1 MHRAIPHTRRRSA
14 PVAALAAALALAA
27 CSSAPPDTISLPTQ
41 QQAAA
46 TTGGEVRTTPVKWE
60 GSKPGCSGDCPR
72 LTIDS
77 VAFPDIPALTEAV
90 DRSLAAMTGVDA
102 NLRGNY
108 RTLAEYRE
116 YFWRTA
122 QPRDVTEVRA
132 AVKDVVGDVIGVEL
146 HTGQYLTGAAHGI
159 PATHYL
165 NWQRSAGRELTLDDV
180 LIPGRR
186 DQYVQA
192 LREAHDAWLARNDD
206 AKRDPATWARLWP
219 FQDTS
224 NYTLTREGLV
234 VKYDAYSIAPYSYGE
249 PELTVPYKALRGVLR
264 PEFLPAAD

>member
-1 MHRAIPHTRRRSA
+1 MATRARRSA
-14 PVAALAAALALAA
+14 VAAAALVLAA

-41 QQAAA
+41 QQASAA
-46 TTGGEVRTTPVKWE
+46 AGAGDVRTEPVRWE
-60 GSKPGCSGDCPR
+60 GSKPGCSGECPR
-72 LTIDS
+72 LVIDS
-77 VAFPDIPALTEAV
+77 VAFPGIPALTAAV
-90 DRSLAAMTGVDA
+90 DRSLAGMTGVDA

-108 RTLAEYRE
+108 RTLDEYRD

-165 NWQRSAGRELTLDDV
+165 NWQRSSGRELALDDV

-186 DQYVQA
+186 DEYVRA
-192 LREAHDAWLARNDD
+192 LREAHRAWLARNED
-206 AKRDPATWARLWP
+206 AKRDPANWNRLWP
-219 FQDTS
+219 FQSTD
-224 NYTLTREGLV
+224 NYTLTRDGLV

-249 PELTVPYKALRGVLR
+249 PELTVGYDALRGVLR
-264 PEFLPAAD
+264 PEFLPAQ